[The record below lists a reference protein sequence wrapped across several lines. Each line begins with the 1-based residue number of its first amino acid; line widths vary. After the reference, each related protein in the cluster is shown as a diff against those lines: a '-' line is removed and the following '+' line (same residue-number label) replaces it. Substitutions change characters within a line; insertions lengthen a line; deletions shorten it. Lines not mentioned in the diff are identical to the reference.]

1 MFFIYQIFISLI
13 VLFSPIIIIVRLI
26 KRKEHKLRFIEK
38 FCFFTKKKNQKEILF
53 GYMLQV

>member
-38 FCFFTKKKNQKEILF
+38 FCFFTKKKSKGNLVWIHA
-53 GYMLQV
+53 M